1 MPPEITSLLWAL
13 AVTVLMLAL
22 AYWFTRYVVG
32 RLAGGRLLPRQ
43 SRMTVLEQLSV
54 GRDQRLLLVKVGDKV
69 YLLGVTSGG
78 ITRLE
83 TLTAEEAASWMA
95 EEKASGGPPSMSFR
109 EALRNVIKPRNQ

>member
-54 GRDQRLLLVKVGDKV
+54 GRDQRLLLVKVGDKI

-83 TLTAEEAASWMA
+83 TLTEEEAASWMA
-95 EEKASGGPPSMSFR
+95 GAPGRIRRTPSPAGRPPRASGR
-109 EALRNVIKPRNQ
+109 RCAT